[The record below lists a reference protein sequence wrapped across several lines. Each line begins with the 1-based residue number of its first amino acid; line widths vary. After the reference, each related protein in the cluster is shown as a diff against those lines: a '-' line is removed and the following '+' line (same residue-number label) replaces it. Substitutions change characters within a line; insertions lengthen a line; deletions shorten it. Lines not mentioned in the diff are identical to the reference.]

1 MRGGSSRDTTSCV
14 GGEKITGKLTLCT
27 ALGCTGSLIASLFG
41 GWDTGLMLLILLMAV
56 DYITGLMVAGV
67 FHASK
72 KTAGGGLE
80 SLVGWKGLC
89 KKGMVLVIVLVAQ
102 CVDQLIGTSVAR
114 DAVVIGYAIN
124 EVISITENAGL
135 MGVPVPEKL
144 SQVIEVLQGKEDKQ

>member
-1 MRGGSSRDTTSCV
+1 MD
-14 GGEKITGKLTLCT
+14 KIIDVKVTLCT
-27 ALGCTGSLIASLFG
+27 VLGCTGSLIASLFG

-80 SLVGWKGLC
+80 SQVGWKGLC

-135 MGVPVPEKL
+135 MGVPVAEAFL
-144 SQVIEVLQGKEDKQ
+144 RLFS

>member
-1 MRGGSSRDTTSCV
+1 MD
-14 GGEKITGKLTLCT
+14 KIIDVKLTLCT

-67 FHASK
+67 FHASNK
-72 KTAGGGLE
+72 SDSGGLE
-80 SLVGWKGLC
+80 SGAGWKGLC

-102 CVDQLIGTSVAR
+102 CVDQLIGSNVAR

-124 EVISITENAGL
+124 EIISITENAGL
-135 MGVPVPEKL
+135 MGVPVPDKL
-144 SQVIEVLQGKEDKQ
+144 KQAIEVLQGKEDKR

>member
-1 MRGGSSRDTTSCV
+1 MD
-14 GGEKITGKLTLCT
+14 KIIDVKLTLCT

-102 CVDQLIGTSVAR
+102 CVDQLIGSNVAR

-124 EVISITENAGL
+124 EIISITENAGL

-144 SQVIEVLQGKEDKQ
+144 SQAIEVLQGKEDKQ